1 MAATIT
7 THFFS
12 RSEAPL
18 KTKVLSNS
26 TLAVGKLRSAIS
38 GSSFRYS
45 KNVVLV
51 LLFAVNLSFAQTVE
65 KADELL
71 KAKNIAGAKKEIDD
85 FLLKD
90 LNQKNAEGWYLKAK
104 IYTAVSQDDQL
115 GAKVPTARSD
125 AFKAMKKYTEMD
137 SKQISLQVD
146 AYKPVNDIYTG
157 FYQFGATNFNNKKYA
172 EAFDGF
178 TNAIL
183 VSTFMNEKSW
193 ISLKLDEN
201 SVLYA
206 GVSAE
211 KLNRTEDAVKYYS
224 LLVDNNV
231 KGEGYAEIYKWV
243 ANYYFTKKNAAL
255 ASKYMSAGQAAYPSD
270 PFWSSIQL
278 DQVKQSGDKSKLF
291 AQYEKVISDMPN
303 DHLYRYNFGVELYQY
318 GYNVDPLKRP
328 SDSEVILKRADAVLQ
343 EAVKLKPDY
352 YRAQLF
358 AGQIKYNSAID
369 ILNQIKK
376 IKTDAPADA
385 EKKTELKDLA
395 SKSFNNAIPFLLAVE
410 NSLGSKSNLN
420 ADELADLKVG
430 YQLLLTIYQ
439 QTGATDKAKEYET
452 KLTKRS

>member
-12 RSEAPL
+12 RYEASI
-18 KTKVLSNS
+18 KTKSLSDS
-26 TLAVGKLRSAIS
+26 GLAVGKLRPAIS
-38 GSSFRYS
+38 GSIFRYS
-45 KNVVLV
+45 KNVILIF
-51 LLFAVNLSFAQTVE
+51 LFAINLSFAQTVE

-90 LNQKNAEGWYLKAK
+90 ANQKNAEGWYLKSK
-104 IYTAVSQDDQL
+104 VYVAVSQDDQL
-115 GAKVPTARSD
+115 GAKVPTARAD

-178 TNAIL
+178 TNAIS

-211 KLNRTEDAVKYYS
+211 KLNRSEDAVKYYS
-224 LLVDNNV
+224 LLVDNNI

-243 ANYYFTKKNAAL
+243 ANYYFTKKNTAL

-270 PFWSSIQL
+270 PYWSTIQL
-278 DQVKQSGDKSKLF
+278 DQLKQSGDKSKLF
-291 AQYEKVISDMPN
+291 AQYEKVISEMPS

-318 GYNVDPLKRP
+318 GYNVDQSKRP
-328 SDSEVILKRADAVLQ
+328 ADSEAMLKRADAILQ

-352 YRAQLF
+352 YKAQLF
-358 AGQIKYNSAID
+358 AGQIKYNTAVD
-369 ILNQIKK
+369 FLNQIKK
-376 IKTDAPADA
+376 VKADTPADT
-385 EKKTELKDLA
+385 EKLKDLA
-395 SKSFNNAIPFLLAVE
+395 LKSFNNAIPFLLAVE
-410 NSLGSKSNLN
+410 NSLGSKSNLSP
-420 ADELADLKVG
+420 DELADLKVG
-430 YQLLLTIYQ
+430 LQLIVTIYQ
-439 QTGATDKAKEYET
+439 QTGVTDKAKEYET
-452 KLTKRS
+452 KLTKRG